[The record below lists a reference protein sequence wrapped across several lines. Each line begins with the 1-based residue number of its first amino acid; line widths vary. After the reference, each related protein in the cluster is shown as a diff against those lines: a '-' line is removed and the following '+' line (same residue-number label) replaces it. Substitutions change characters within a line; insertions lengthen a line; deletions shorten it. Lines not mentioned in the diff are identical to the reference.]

1 MDEVLLFSNEND
13 DANLDFNN
21 IIFTIKDKKLYVS
34 IVTLSAKDN
43 EKLSKSL
50 SKGFEKSVYW
60 NEYKTKSEDIN
71 TTSESRYFLESNFA
85 GVIRL
90 LVLIYSIQ
98 DNGSKMYIA
107 KINYLPK
114 CVIKKFI
121 IIINGKSFYDQRTYS
136 DIKRHN

>member
-21 IIFTIKDKKLYVS
+21 IIFTIKDKKLYVP

-60 NEYKTKSEDIN
+60 NEYKTRSED
-71 TTSESRYFLESNFA
+71 ESRYFLESNFA

-98 DNGSKMYIA
+98 DNDSKMHIA

-114 CVIKKFI
+114 YVNQKIYHHYKWKKLL
-121 IIINGKSFYDQRTYS
+121 
-136 DIKRHN
+136 

>member
-13 DANLDFNN
+13 DANLDFNK
-21 IIFTIKDKKLYVS
+21 IIFTIKDKKLYVP

-60 NEYKTKSEDIN
+60 NEYKTRSEDVN

-98 DNGSKMYIA
+98 DNDSKMHIA

-114 CVIKKFI
+114 YVIKKFI